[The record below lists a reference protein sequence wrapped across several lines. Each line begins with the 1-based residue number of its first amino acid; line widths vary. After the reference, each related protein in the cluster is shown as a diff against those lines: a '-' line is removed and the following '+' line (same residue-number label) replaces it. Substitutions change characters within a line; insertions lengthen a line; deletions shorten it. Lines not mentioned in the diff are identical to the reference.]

1 MKQRFIKI
9 PSAVCG
15 NLCKSVAHFSFST
28 LMSNRFI
35 KSPFLCV
42 LLILLAARSNSSA
55 AEKTVDDFRAAAA
68 KANAVLTIP
77 DWEQTPQAVEGSMKH
92 AIAKANA
99 ALDQIGSQDLSKV
112 TFKSTVVALDDATY
126 QAGLAANKAT
136 IIKETNTNPAMRSAG
151 ENAVKAF
158 QDWAVGIDYREDV
171 YKAIKAFAD
180 THPKLTGEDEKLL
193 RETLRDYRRAGLE
206 LPPDQRK
213 EVEQLRKE
221 LSKLGTDF
229 DSNVV
234 KATAPVMFTKADLDG
249 LPDSFFAS
257 PGIKTGDDVYT
268 VMANVTWQFN
278 TVEENAKSEATR
290 KQLYVIRET
299 LAKDTNIPVLNQ
311 LLTLRNKIALR
322 LGYKSWDDY
331 QTEVKMA
338 KTGANAEKYI
348 NDLVTGSQPKF
359 DSELAELQKL
369 KAAETNDPNAP
380 IKVWDWRYYSNQRN
394 KQKYAIDKE
403 ALRVYFPFQK
413 ALDGMF
419 NIYQNIFGLKFEKI
433 AAPYKWIDDLQLYLV
448 TDSATGEPL
457 GMFYLDMFPREGK
470 FNHFAQFDIISGKL
484 LPDGKYQRPT
494 VALLCNFPPAT
505 GDKPSLLTH
514 QDVETLFHEFGHALH
529 SIVTRAK
536 YGRFAGT
543 HVPGDF
549 VEAPS
554 QMLQNW
560 VWDKKVL
567 DTFAADYRDS
577 SKKIPAEIVKK
588 MNDTKLAN
596 AGVLYRRQFAF
607 ASLDLALHDQ
617 HPEDASYDCVAI
629 SNPTLEK
636 VFLPIDPSTT
646 FVSYFGHLNGYDAG
660 YYGYAWADAIAAD
673 MATVFEK
680 AKDGYLDKQA
690 GMKLRREIYEPGDSR
705 DVNVSVEKFL
715 GRKQSVQPFLKKIGI
730 GPEEKKKAP
739 AGPS

>member
-1 MKQRFIKI
+1 
-9 PSAVCG
+9 
-15 NLCKSVAHFSFST
+15 
-28 LMSNRFI
+28 MSNDSSKAAVVHI
-35 KSPFLCV
+35 S
-42 LLILLAARSNSSA
+42 LILLASSLGVSA
-55 AEKTVDDFRAAAA
+55 AEMKTVDDFRGAAA

-77 DWEQTPQAVEGSMKH
+77 DWEQTPEAVEASMKN

-99 ALDQIGSQDLSKV
+99 ALDQIGAQDLGKV
-112 TFKSTVVALDDATY
+112 TFKSAVVALDDVTY
-126 QAGLAANKAT
+126 QASLAANRAT
-136 IIKETNTNPAMRSAG
+136 IIKETNKNPAMRTAA

-158 QDWAVGIDYREDV
+158 QEWAVGVDYREDV

-193 RETLRDYRRAGLE
+193 KETLRDYRRAGLE
-206 LPPDQRK
+206 LAPDQRK

-229 DSNVV
+229 DTNIV
-234 KATAPVMFTKADLDG
+234 KAVAPVMFTKADLDG
-249 LPDSFFAS
+249 LPESFFAS

-299 LAKDTNIPVLNQ
+299 LAKDVNVSVLNQ
-311 LLTLRNKIALR
+311 MLALRNKIALR
-322 LGYKSWDDY
+322 LGYKSWDDF

-348 NDLVTGSQPKF
+348 NDLVAGIQPKF
-359 DSELAELQKL
+359 DSEVAELQKL
-369 KAAETNDPNAP
+369 KAADTNDPNAK
-380 IKVWDWRYYSNQRN
+380 IEVWDWRYYSNQRN
-394 KQKYAIDKE
+394 KHKYAVDKE
-403 ALRVYFPFQK
+403 ALRAYFPFQK

-419 NIYQNIFGLKFEKI
+419 NIYQSIFGLKFEKI

-448 TDSATGEPL
+448 TDSAKGEPL

-494 VALLCNFPPAT
+494 VALLCNFPPASA
-505 GDKPSLLTH
+505 DNPSLLTH

-529 SIVTRAK
+529 SIVTRPK

-567 DTFAADYRDS
+567 DTFAADYRDP

-588 MNDTKLAN
+588 MNDAKLAT
-596 AGVLYRRQFAF
+596 AGVFYRRQFAF
-607 ASLDLALHDQ
+607 ASLDLALHDV
-617 HPEDASYDCVAI
+617 HPENEPYECVGI
-629 SNPTLEK
+629 SNPILER

-660 YYGYAWADAIAAD
+660 YYGYAWADAISAD

-680 AKDGYLDKQA
+680 AKDGYVDKQA
-690 GMKLRREIYEPGDSR
+690 GLKLRREIYEPGDSR
-705 DVNVSVEKFL
+705 EVNMTIDKIM
-715 GRKQSVQPFLKKIGI
+715 GRKQSIQPFLKKIGI
-730 GPEEKKKAP
+730 GPQETKKAP
-739 AGPS
+739 EIGRAHV

>member
-1 MKQRFIKI
+1 MPTDSNK
-9 PSAVCG
+9 SAVVHI
-15 NLCKSVAHFSFST
+15 S
-28 LMSNRFI
+28 
-35 KSPFLCV
+35 
-42 LLILLAARSNSSA
+42 LILLASGLVVSA
-55 AEKTVDDFRAAAA
+55 AEMKTADDFRGAAT

-77 DWEQTPQAVEGSMKH
+77 DWEQTPEAVATAMKN

-99 ALDQIGSQDLSKV
+99 ALDQIGAQDSGKV
-112 TFKSTVVALDDATY
+112 TFKSTVVALDDLTY
-126 QAGLAANKAT
+126 EASLAANRAT
-136 IIKETNTNPAMRSAG
+136 LIKETNTNPAMRTAA

-158 QDWAVGIDYREDV
+158 QDWAVGVDYREDV

-180 THPKLTGEDEKLL
+180 THPKLSGEDEKLL
-193 RETLRDYRRAGLE
+193 KETLRDYRRAGLE
-206 LPPDQRK
+206 LPPDKRK
-213 EVEQLRKE
+213 EVEGLRKE
-221 LSKLGTDF
+221 LSKVGTDF
-229 DSNVV
+229 ETNIVKSN
-234 KATAPVMFTKADLDG
+234 APVMFSKADLDG
-249 LPDSFFAS
+249 LPESFFAS
-257 PGIKTGDDVYT
+257 PSIKTGDDVYT

-278 TVEENAKSEATR
+278 TVQENAKNEATR
-290 KQLYVIRET
+290 KQLYIVRET
-299 LAKDTNIPVLNQ
+299 LAKDKNVPLLNQ
-311 LLTLRNKIALR
+311 MLELRNEIALR

-338 KTGANAEKYI
+338 KSGMNAEKYI
-348 NDLVTGSQPKF
+348 NDLVTGIQPKF
-359 DSELAELQKL
+359 DSEIAELQKL
-369 KAAETNDPNAP
+369 KAADTNDPKAR
-380 IKVWDWRYYSNQRN
+380 IMVWDWRYYSNQRD
-394 KQKYAIDKE
+394 KQKYDVDKE
-403 ALRVYFPFQK
+403 ALRAYFPFQK
-413 ALDGMF
+413 VLDGMF
-419 NIYQNIFGLKFEKI
+419 NIYQSIFGLKFEKI
-433 AAPYKWIDDLQLYLV
+433 VAPHKWVDDLQLYVV

-470 FNHFAQFDIISGKL
+470 FNHFAQFVIISGKL
-484 LPDGKYQRPT
+484 LPNGKYQRPT
-494 VALLCNFPPAT
+494 VALLCNFPPAS
-505 GDKPSLLTH
+505 GDAPSLMTH

-543 HVPGDF
+543 NVPGDF

-567 DTFAADYRDS
+567 DTFAADYRDP

-588 MNDTKLAN
+588 LNDAKLAD

-607 ASLDLALHDQ
+607 ASLDLALHDP
-617 HPEDASYDCVAI
+617 HPEEMPYDSVAI
-629 SNPTLEK
+629 SNPILEK

-660 YYGYAWADAIAAD
+660 YYGYAWADAIAAN

-705 DVNVSVEKFL
+705 DVNESIEKFL
-715 GRKQSVQPFLKKIGI
+715 GRKQSIEPFLKKIGI
-730 GPEEKKKAP
+730 GAQDKKKTAAEP
-739 AGPS
+739 PQETR

>member
-1 MKQRFIKI
+1 
-9 PSAVCG
+9 
-15 NLCKSVAHFSFST
+15 
-28 LMSNRFI
+28 MSKHFI
-35 KSPFLCV
+35 KSAPLCIS
-42 LLILLAARSNSSA
+42 LIFVASSLNLSA
-55 AEKTVDDFRAAAA
+55 AELKTVDDFRAAAA
-68 KANAVLTIP
+68 KANAVLTLP
-77 DWEQTPQAVEGSMKH
+77 DWEQTPDAIEASMNN
-92 AIAKANA
+92 AIAKANG
-99 ALDQIGSQDLSKV
+99 ALDQIGAQDLSKV
-112 TFKSTVVALDDATY
+112 TFKSTVVALDDLGY
-126 QAGLAANKAT
+126 QAANAANKAT
-136 IIKETNTNPAMRSAG
+136 IIKETNTNPAMRAAA
-151 ENAVKAF
+151 ENAVKTY
-158 QDWAVGIDYREDV
+158 QEWAVGIDYREDV

-193 RETLRDYRRAGLE
+193 KETMRDYRRAGLE

-229 DSNVV
+229 DTNIVNSS
-234 KATAPVMFTKADLDG
+234 APVMFAKADLDG
-249 LPDSFFAS
+249 LPESFLAS
-257 PGIKTGDDVYT
+257 PGIRTGDDVYT

-278 TVEENAKSEATR
+278 TVQENAKSEATR
-290 KQLYVIRET
+290 KQLYIIRDS
-299 LAKDTNIPVLNQ
+299 LGKNKNVPVLNEM
-311 LLTLRNKIALR
+311 LALRNKIALR

-331 QTEVKMA
+331 QTEIKMA
-338 KTGANAEKYI
+338 KTGTNAEKYI
-348 NDLVTGSQPKF
+348 NDLVAGSQPKF
-359 DSELAELQKL
+359 DSEVAELQKL
-369 KAAETNDPNAP
+369 KAADTNDPNAR
-380 IKVWDWRYYSNQRN
+380 IMVWDWRYYSNQRD
-394 KQKYAIDKE
+394 KQKYAVDKE
-403 ALRVYFPFQK
+403 ALRTFFPFQK
-413 ALDGMF
+413 VLDGMF
-419 NIYQNIFGLKFEKI
+419 SIYQNIFGLKFQKI

-448 TDSATGEPL
+448 TDSGTGEPL

-470 FNHFAQFDIISGKL
+470 FNHFAEFEIVGGKL

-494 VALLCNFPPAT
+494 VALLCNFPPPN
-505 GDKPSLLTH
+505 GDTPSLMTH
-514 QDVETLFHEFGHALH
+514 QDVETLFHEFGHCLH
-529 SIVTRAK
+529 TIVTRAK

-567 DTFAADYRDS
+567 DTFAADYKDP

-588 MNDTKLAN
+588 MNDAKLAN
-596 AGVLYRRQFAF
+596 AGVFYRRQFAF
-607 ASLDLALHDQ
+607 ASLDLALHDP
-617 HPEDASYDCVAI
+617 HPEDMPYDCVAI
-629 SNPTLEK
+629 SNPILEK

-705 DVNVSVEKFL
+705 EVNVSIEKFL

-730 GPEEKKKAP
+730 GPQETKKAP
-739 AGPS
+739 AGPSHESR

>member
-1 MKQRFIKI
+1 MK
-9 PSAVCG
+9 SS
-15 NLCKSVAHFSFST
+15 L
-28 LMSNRFI
+28 
-35 KSPFLCV
+35 LCV
-42 LLILLAARSNSSA
+42 LFIAATSSTLLTADL
-55 AEKTVDDFRAAAA
+55 KTVDDFRAAAA

-77 DWEQTPQAVEGSMKH
+77 DWEETPEAVEASMKN

-99 ALDQIGSQDLSKV
+99 ALDQIGGQDLGRV

-126 QAGLAANKAT
+126 QPGVAANKAT
-136 IIKETNTNPAMRSAG
+136 IIKETNTNHAMRTAG

-158 QDWAVGIDYREDV
+158 QEWAVGIEYREDV
-171 YKAIKAFAD
+171 YRAIKAFAD

-193 RETLRDYRRAGLE
+193 KETLRDYRRAGLE

-229 DSNVV
+229 DTNIV
-234 KATAPVMFTKADLDG
+234 KANAPVMFTKADLDG

-268 VMANVTWQFN
+268 VTANVTWQFN

-290 KQLYVIRET
+290 KQLYLIRET
-299 LAKDTNIPVLNQ
+299 LAKDTNVPVLNQ
-311 LLTLRNKIALR
+311 MLALRNKIALR

-348 NDLVTGSQPKF
+348 NDLVAGSQPKF
-359 DSELAELQKL
+359 DSEVAELQKL
-369 KAAETNDPNAP
+369 KAADTNDPNAK
-380 IKVWDWRYYSNQRN
+380 IEVWDWRYSSNQRN
-394 KQKYAIDKE
+394 KQKYTVDKE
-403 ALRVYFPFQK
+403 ALRAYFPFQK
-413 ALDGMF
+413 VLDGMF

-433 AAPYKWIDDLQLYLV
+433 VAPYKWIDDLQLYLV

-505 GDKPSLLTH
+505 ADKPSLLTH

-567 DTFAADYRDS
+567 DMFGADYRDP
-577 SKKIPAEIVKK
+577 SKKIPTEIVKK
-588 MNDTKLAN
+588 MNDAKLAN

-607 ASLDLALHDQ
+607 ASLDLAMHNQ
-617 HPEDASYDCVAI
+617 HPEDVPYDCVAV
-629 SNPTLEK
+629 SNPILEK
-636 VFLPIDPSTT
+636 VFVPIDPSTT

-705 DVNVSVEKFL
+705 DVNVSIEKFL
-715 GRKQSVQPFLKKIGI
+715 GRKQSIQPFLKKIGI

-739 AGPS
+739 AGPSQESR

>member
-1 MKQRFIKI
+1 
-9 PSAVCG
+9 
-15 NLCKSVAHFSFST
+15 
-28 LMSNRFI
+28 MSNDSNKAAFVHI
-35 KSPFLCV
+35 S
-42 LLILLAARSNSSA
+42 LILLASSLVVSA
-55 AEKTVDDFRAAAA
+55 AEMKTIDDFRAAAA

-77 DWEQTPQAVEGSMKH
+77 EWEQTPEAVATAMKN

-99 ALDQIGSQDLSKV
+99 ALDQIGAQDSGKV
-112 TFKSTVVALDDATY
+112 TFKSTVVALDDVTY
-126 QAGLAANKAT
+126 EASLAANRAT
-136 IIKETNTNPAMRSAG
+136 LIKETNTNPAMRTAA

-158 QDWAVGIDYREDV
+158 QDWAVGVDYREDV
-171 YKAIKAFAD
+171 YKAIKAFGD
-180 THPKLTGEDEKLL
+180 THPKLSGEDEKLL
-193 RETLRDYRRAGLE
+193 KETLRDYRRAGLE
-206 LPPDQRK
+206 LPPDKRK
-213 EVEQLRKE
+213 EVEELRKE

-229 DSNVV
+229 DTNIVKSN
-234 KATAPVMFTKADLDG
+234 APVMFSKADLAG
-249 LPDSFFAS
+249 LPESFFAS

-278 TVEENAKSEATR
+278 TVQENAKNEATR
-290 KQLYVIRET
+290 KQLYIIRET
-299 LAKDTNIPVLNQ
+299 LAKDKNVPLLNQ
-311 LLTLRNKIALR
+311 MLELRNEIALR

-338 KTGANAEKYI
+338 KTGTNAEKYI
-348 NDLVTGSQPKF
+348 NDLVAGIQPKF
-359 DSELAELQKL
+359 DSEVAELQKL
-369 KAAETNDPNAP
+369 KAADTNDPNAK
-380 IKVWDWRYYSNQRN
+380 IMVWDWRYYSNQLN
-394 KQKYAIDKE
+394 KQKYAVDKE
-403 ALRVYFPFQK
+403 ALRAYFPFQK
-413 ALDGMF
+413 VLDGMF
-419 NIYQNIFGLKFEKI
+419 NIYQSIFGLKFEKI
-433 AAPYKWIDDLQLYLV
+433 VAPHKWIDDLQLYLV

-484 LPDGKYQRPT
+484 LPNGKYQRPT
-494 VALLCNFPPAT
+494 VALLCNFPPAS
-505 GDKPSLLTH
+505 GDAPSLMTH

-567 DTFAADYRDS
+567 DTFAADYRDP

-588 MNDTKLAN
+588 LNDAKLAN

-607 ASLDLALHDQ
+607 ASLDLALHDP
-617 HPEDASYDCVAI
+617 HPEEMPYDSVAI
-629 SNPTLEK
+629 SNPILEK

-705 DVNVSVEKFL
+705 DVNESIEKFL
-715 GRKQSVQPFLKKIGI
+715 GRKQSIEPFLKKIGI
-730 GPEEKKKAP
+730 GAQDKKKAA
-739 AGPS
+739 AGPPQETK